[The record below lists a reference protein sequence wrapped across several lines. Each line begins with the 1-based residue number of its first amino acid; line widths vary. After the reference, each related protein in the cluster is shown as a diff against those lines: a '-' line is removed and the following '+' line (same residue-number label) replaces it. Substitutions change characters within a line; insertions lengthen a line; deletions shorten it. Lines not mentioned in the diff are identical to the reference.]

1 MKAGTDRPSKS
12 LALAMSSG
20 DIQTDPLEVQHLPQD
35 VHSKGRGLSLY
46 QALAKDPPSV
56 ADPSRRVRG
65 VRDVARIGWMAQ
77 NPVTTTWS
85 DDTSNNRNNNS
96 MTNDE

>member
-35 VHSKGRGLSLY
+35 VHSKGRGSSLY
-46 QALAKDPPSV
+46 QALAKDPSW
-56 ADPSRRVRG
+56 RVRG

-85 DDTSNNRNNNS
+85 DGTSNNRNNTS